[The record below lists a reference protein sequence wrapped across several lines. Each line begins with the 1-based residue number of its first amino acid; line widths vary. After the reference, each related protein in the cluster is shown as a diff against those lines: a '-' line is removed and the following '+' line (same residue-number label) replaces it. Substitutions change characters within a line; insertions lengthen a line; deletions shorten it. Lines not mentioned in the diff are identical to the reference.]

1 MKTAATEE
9 HLKLSS
15 EIKALH
21 STLRQKT
28 KKLGAKRAWQE
39 HLQAKSKLQNYSKAM
54 KDLAINHWEVNDRK
68 QVEANA
74 RAKQRSRITW
84 TVNYCREYFRSEE
97 FITKI
102 RQRELRLLDE
112 LRIDCTEI
120 NRMIA
125 ARQIPEEKI
134 KLLDVGSC
142 YNPFKPFTEFEVTAI
157 DIAPAIDD
165 VFECDFLNVELSDST
180 EISSNDRKS
189 QIISGLRVNSY
200 DVIVFSLLLEYLPT
214 SEQRLKCCEKAS
226 KLLTDEGILC
236 IITPDSK
243 NLGINAKLM
252 KTWRYALAQ
261 LGLGR
266 IKIEKLEHITCMVF
280 RKCLDPEISLRWSRL
295 HKEPYMEY
303 RMEIP
308 QDFTNA
314 GDKEDGDV
322 KNEGQDDESKEE
334 VDSVDDKEVTSKEKE
349 GGTSISC
356 DDNTFNYVEKPR
368 SSKTIE
374 ERDSHSTD

>member
-1 MKTAATEE
+1 MKTVASEE

-39 HLQAKSKLQNYSKAM
+39 HLQAKTKLQSYAKAM
-54 KDLAINHWEVNDRK
+54 RELAVNHWEVNDRK
-68 QVEANA
+68 QEETTTKAQ
-74 RAKQRSRITW
+74 QRSRITW
-84 TVNYCREYFRSEE
+84 TRNYCHEYFLSDEL
-97 FITKI
+97 INKI

-112 LRIDCTEI
+112 LKIDCSDI
-120 NRMIA
+120 NQAIA
-125 ARQIPEEKI
+125 AKKHPLVERI

-142 YNPFKPFTEFEVTAI
+142 YNPFKLFSEFDVTAV
-157 DIAPAIDD
+157 DIAPAIED
-165 VFECDFLNVELSDST
+165 VYECDFLNVELGECSK
-180 EISSNDRKS
+180 IVASNDNKPS
-189 QIISGLRVNSY
+189 TISRLGVSSY

-214 SEQRLKCCEKAS
+214 SEQRLNCCEKAY
-226 KLLTDEGILC
+226 KLLKNEGLLV

-243 NLGINAKLM
+243 HLGVNAKLM

-261 LGLGR
+261 MGLGR

-280 RKCLDPEISLRWSRL
+280 RKCLDPEISLRWSRM

-308 QDFTNA
+308 QDFNDTDNKDEDAVRDQDKDEKNA
-314 GDKEDGDV
+314 EPEDSENKETHS
-322 KNEGQDDESKEE
+322 N
-334 VDSVDDKEVTSKEKE
+334 DSSSTS
-349 GGTSISC
+349 
-356 DDNTFNYVEKPR
+356 P
-368 SSKTIE
+368 
-374 ERDSHSTD
+374 